1 MKKSKDT
8 GQLIK
13 AITMDMDKTDG
24 MLDKLKKERSSGME
38 TDKTGE
44 TADLT
49 NDAITETQGTKTPL
63 GKDSNGTEILK
74 DETLEQSMENVI
86 RHAKGKKMTK
96 SEERIWHE
104 FNKTVESEFYRDKK
118 DVFQMS
124 LSGEC
129 LAGYE
134 RLALG
139 LGYKMGKKINRNEIL
154 RKVLEEFVHKN
165 GTKLEKLIEEL

>member
-24 MLDKLKKERSSGME
+24 MLDKLKKERSPGME

-44 TADLT
+44 TTDLT
-49 NDAITETQGTKTPL
+49 KDDITGTPNTRTPLDKDPNSTET
-63 GKDSNGTEILK
+63 LK
-74 DETLEQSMENVI
+74 DETVPQTME
-86 RHAKGKKMTK
+86 RTDPPGKGKKMTR

-104 FNKTVESEFYRDKK
+104 FNKTLESEFYRDKK

-124 LSGEC
+124 LSGKC

-139 LGYKMGKKINRNEIL
+139 LGYKLGRKINRNEIL
-154 RKVLEEFVHKN
+154 RKILEEFVHKN
-165 GTKLEKLIEEL
+165 GAKLEKLIEKL